1 MNLERNEDSGPAAPT
16 QCSQP
21 HPATF
26 DALEEQLAL
35 NRGTR

>member
-26 DALEEQLAL
+26 AALEEKLAL
-35 NRGTR
+35 YKGTR